1 METPSVSTSTPPQ
14 ASQPPA
20 TGAPSPR
27 QPLTRE
33 QRDAIFAK
41 AAATMQPAR
50 TPALIELLEWKPQIM
65 EYYAKGFSAA
75 QIRDMLQAGNV
86 ATSERVVQRFV
97 AKYSHRK
104 RPAAPRRTATAG
116 VNAAPTAANE
126 PPAALQST
134 AKPAPSARPSAAKSS
149 ADSATEKRT

>member
-1 METPSVSTSTPPQ
+1 
-14 ASQPPA
+14 
-20 TGAPSPR
+20 
-27 QPLTRE
+27 
-33 QRDAIFAK
+33 
-41 AAATMQPAR
+41 MQPAR

-104 RPAAPRRTATAG
+104 RPTAPRRTATAG
-116 VNAAPTAANE
+116 VNAAPTAATE
-126 PPAALQST
+126 PSARQSG
-134 AKPAPSARPSAAKSS
+134 AKPAPSARQSAAKGS
-149 ADSATEKRT
+149 ADSAADKRT